1 MKDEKFLNDLIQKYS
16 KVTSSNIYISG
27 DILLRK
33 LILLIKAVLASG
45 FLRNLM

>member
-27 DILLRK
+27 DILRK

>member
-27 DILLRK
+27 DILLK